1 MKCKNCSANLRT
13 DFKYCSNCGAKIV
26 LKRISFKGLFA
37 DIFER
42 FLNLEN
48 NFFKTIGH
56 LTVWPEKVIQ
66 GYIDGTRR
74 KYLNPLN
81 YFTITLFLAGIITYS
96 IRRYALDKLNFDVF
110 GMDIS
115 TRGSMKVMN
124 LVLEYNNFI
133 FFLYIPIIALA
144 GYLTFNSKSYNI
156 PEYIVTGT
164 YILAHTSVITFPISL
179 IVIIGFPE
187 SYMLYSL
194 FSLLIMLGYTLFA
207 LIRIHRYSI
216 GMTILRVVLFTS
228 LYLIGYMGLS
238 IAINL
243 LLLLT
248 GQLEFKDLLPPES

>member
-1 MKCKNCSANLRT
+1 
-13 DFKYCSNCGAKIV
+13 
-26 LKRISFKGLFA
+26 
-37 DIFER
+37 
-42 FLNLEN
+42 
-48 NFFKTIGH
+48 
-56 LTVWPEKVIQ
+56 
-66 GYIDGTRR
+66 
-74 KYLNPLN
+74 
-81 YFTITLFLAGIITYS
+81 
-96 IRRYALDKLNFDVF
+96 
-110 GMDIS
+110 
-115 TRGSMKVMN
+115 MKVMN